1 MFWHLKLVDISFII
15 RMNNSK
21 IPKLSF
27 HSDPNNV
34 TRDFPKTKRQK
45 VQKRE
50 MDMILTPN
58 NNKLNILHSSGSGI
72 RRCYT
77 DDTSATYTKK
87 LTFGGDPKIIERVKN
102 NERKVRKD
110 IDSLLNAISEIE
122 KESVRIHARELPAI
136 TLELDAKVKACRE
149 LQNEIDGLS
158 TEMDLKDNQCDLQRK
173 NVELSSKNI
182 VSMHAVKVQEFEND
196 LEEELSNAKR
206 EWTYKLMEVENLK
219 PDERLTDEMRQLKTE
234 FEEVNR
240 KLFIL
245 QNENENECKNYKK
258 ELDKKFEIFKKV
270 KNDARIELD
279 GEQERLSKVLKDL
292 QDTHGELKENIK
304 TCRDE
309 FNDFE
314 KRIGEAEVNFHSME
328 LAVVPLK
335 KKLASTSQ
343 ALTQVQEEKKQVEGE
358 ANNWKKKYV
367 NELEKVQ
374 QELYTRQNLATSIE
388 EIKGYT
394 RCFAYANE
402 RQMPDEFHINY
413 VDRCICENS
422 GEKRVQV
429 FDRVVLEEIH
439 KDHKRLYNECIP
451 FLEKYISKLINC
463 SIIVVSQQPTA
474 PMKKTLLKQLIE
486 QYGENYKMTLNILHL
501 DGSIK
506 HSDVGLD
513 NPTEIRDLS
522 QDEECMNILTLDT
535 KLRKDEESHSMNIY
549 IGSMSTVQLNRELDD
564 APSVLS
570 HILTKTKQCFVFK
583 INAGENI
590 EKALALAGKLKRTIT
605 LPQLD

>member
-1 MFWHLKLVDISFII
+1 
-15 RMNNSK
+15 MNNSK

-87 LTFGGDPKIIERVKN
+87 LTFGGDPKVIERVKN

-292 QDTHGELKENIK
+292 QDTHGKLKENIK

-343 ALTQVQEEKKQVEGE
+343 ALTQVQEEKKQVEGG

-402 RQMPDEFHINY
+402 RQMPDEFQINY

>member
-1 MFWHLKLVDISFII
+1 
-15 RMNNSK
+15 MNNSK

-87 LTFGGDPKIIERVKN
+87 LTFGGDPKVIERVKN

-122 KESVRIHARELPAI
+122 KESVRIHSRELPAI

-549 IGSMSTVQLNRELDD
+549 IGSMSTVQLNRGLDD

>member
-87 LTFGGDPKIIERVKN
+87 LTFGGDPKVIERVKN

-292 QDTHGELKENIK
+292 QDTHGKLKENIK

-343 ALTQVQEEKKQVEGE
+343 ALTQVQEEKKQVEGG